1 MKMFLVK
8 IIFHIEN
15 QSSLETKYVHNK
27 RLEQNTE
34 KIKIIVNRIS
44 IHETQGVR
52 IENIISIANSSK
64 WRTRDDSKG
73 FCKENDRRVREDTEE
88 KAAMQIKN

>member
-1 MKMFLVK
+1 MFLVK

-15 QSSLETKYVHNK
+15 QSSLETKYVHNN

-34 KIKIIVNRIS
+34 KIKIIANCIS
-44 IHETQGVR
+44 IHETQRVR

-64 WRTRDDSKG
+64 
-73 FCKENDRRVREDTEE
+73 
-88 KAAMQIKN
+88 